1 MKSALEIAFKP
12 SVIIEVQIAGLVGT
26 LLTVIN
32 QFNELFNGPYTVLLS
47 GQILLNY
54 LIPYLISIVYSI
66 LSFFAWQDSQRIIL
80 DQKKSFEQFPERN
93 PNPVFRVSA
102 HNKLIYAIQPLRS
115 Y

>member
-12 SVIIEVQIAGLVGT
+12 SVIIRGVQIAGLVGT

-32 QFNELFNGPYTVLLS
+32 QFNELFNGPYTVLLA

-93 PNPVFRVSA
+93 PNPVFESA
-102 HNKLIYAIQPLRS
+102 PTTN
-115 Y
+115 